1 MSKGIDINEL
11 IAATLDARDYEA
23 ASLAIVAHPASVH
36 LSHKT
41 VERLYDFGANGVVP
55 EAVDM
60 AMIEVLG
67 DLMRLEVAQ

>member
-1 MSKGIDINEL
+1 MNINDL
-11 IAATLDARDYEA
+11 IGATLDARDYEA
-23 ASLAIVAHPASVH
+23 ASLAIIAHPASAH
-36 LSHKT
+36 LSRKT

-55 EAVDM
+55 EPVDM